1 MGTIEVRTLV
11 IKAVVQQD
19 QGSGAGGPAGAGA
32 SQGHNDS
39 NPTEEVLNK
48 CLDKITEILKE
59 RHER

>member
-1 MGTIEVRTLV
+1 MAIEVRTLV

-19 QGSGAGGPAGAGA
+19 QGSGGAAGAGA
-32 SQGHNDS
+32 ASSAGHNDS
-39 NPTEEVLNK
+39 RPDEEILSK

>member
-1 MGTIEVRTLV
+1 MAIEVRTLV

-19 QGSGAGGPAGAGA
+19 QGSGAGGPASSSA
-32 SQGHNDS
+32 GHNDS
-39 NPTEEVLNK
+39 KPDEEVLNK

>member
-1 MGTIEVRTLV
+1 MPIEVRELI

-19 QGSGAGGPAGAGA
+19 QGSGAGGAA
-32 SQGHNDS
+32 SSSSGHNDS
-39 NPTEEVLNK
+39 NPSEELLNK

>member
-1 MGTIEVRTLV
+1 MPIEVRELV

-19 QGSGAGGPAGAGA
+19 RGSGGSAAAA
-32 SQGHNDS
+32 SSAASGHNDS
-39 NPTEEVLNK
+39 KPDEELLNK

>member
-1 MGTIEVRTLV
+1 MPIEIRELV

-19 QGSGAGGPAGAGA
+19 RGSGTSGAPGA

-39 NPTEEVLNK
+39 KPDEELLNK

>member
-1 MGTIEVRTLV
+1 MAIEVRTLV

-19 QGSGAGGPAGAGA
+19 QGSGGAGGAAA
-32 SQGHNDS
+32 SSSGHNDS
-39 NPTEEVLNK
+39 KPDEEILNK